1 MHGLME
7 KPLVRCVGLGPGPLG
22 LVTLE
27 TLELLE
33 RAPRVLVRTARHPA
47 VKGLRARG
55 LVLEALDELYEREE
69 DLERVYTAIAARVAE
84 EAAAL
89 GEVTYAVP
97 GHPLA
102 AEATV
107 RLLLADE
114 RIRVD
119 LHPAL
124 SFLDAVFPLVGYDP
138 IAGFQLLDS
147 SDLGDGGGRLLNP
160 RLAVLVAQVDSRLTA
175 ADVKI
180 TLLELYPPEHPVQV
194 VSWAGLP
201 GAKCYAVPLAE
212 LDREELFD
220 HLTSVFVPA
229 LAEDEIFD
237 FQRLVDLIAVLR
249 SPEGCPWDRAQT
261 HESLARHMV
270 EESHEAIDAIQRE
283 DPEHLA
289 EELGDILLQVVLHAQ
304 LGREAG
310 TFDVSDT
317 LRSIITKL
325 ILRHPH
331 VFGESHAGTPEEVI
345 AKWEQIKAAE
355 KGHDSVMEGVSEGL
369 PALLYAYKLQAR
381 AARIGF
387 DWQHGEEVLPKLR
400 EELEELRE
408 SLLEGG
414 PGIEEEMGD
423 LFFTLVNICR
433 HWRID
438 PEIAVHNAGRKFAR
452 RFSYVE
458 ELAAREGLDLT
469 MLSLE
474 ELDALWERSK
484 RSEEPW

>member
-1 MHGLME
+1 MLN
-7 KPLVRCVGLGPGPLG
+7 
-22 LVTLE
+22 
-27 TLELLE
+27 
-33 RAPRVLVRTARHPA
+33 
-47 VKGLRARG
+47 
-55 LVLEALDELYEREE
+55 
-69 DLERVYTAIAARVAE
+69 
-84 EAAAL
+84 
-89 GEVTYAVP
+89 
-97 GHPLA
+97 
-102 AEATV
+102 
-107 RLLLADE
+107 
-114 RIRVD
+114 
-119 LHPAL
+119 
-124 SFLDAVFPLVGYDP
+124 
-138 IAGFQLLDS
+138 S
-147 SDLGDGGGRLLNP
+147 SDLGEGGGRLLNP
-160 RLAVLVAQVDSRLTA
+160 RLAMLVAQVDTRLA
-175 ADVKI
+175 AAEVKV
-180 TLLELYPPEHPVQV
+180 TLLELYPPEHLVQV
-194 VSWAGLP
+194 VKSAGLP
-201 GAKCYAVPLAE
+201 GAKCHAMPLSE

-229 LAEDEIFD
+229 LTEEDIYD

-249 SPEGCPWDRAQT
+249 GPDGCPWDRAQT
-261 HESLARHMV
+261 HETLARHMV

-304 LGREAG
+304 LGREEG
-310 TFDVSDT
+310 TFDVHDT
-317 LRSIITKL
+317 LRSIIRKL

-331 VFGESHAGTPEEVI
+331 VFGEAHAGTPEEVI
-345 AKWEQIKAAE
+345 AKWEKIKASE
-355 KGHDSVMEGVSEGL
+355 KGHASVMEGVSEGL

-387 DWQHGEEVLPKLR
+387 DWQQGEEVLPKLQ
-400 EELEELRE
+400 EELDELRE

-414 PGIEEEMGD
+414 PGIEDELGD

-433 HWRID
+433 HWSID

>member
-1 MHGLME
+1 MSD
-7 KPLVRCVGLGPGPLG
+7 KPVVRVVGLGPGPLG
-22 LVTLE
+22 LITLE
-27 TLELLE
+27 TLERLE

-47 VKGLRARG
+47 VEDLRSRG
-55 LVLEALDELYEREE
+55 VRLETLDGVYEREE
-69 DLERVYTAIAARVAE
+69 DLERVYAAIAERVAG
-84 EAAAL
+84 EARRE
-89 GEVTYAVP
+89 GEVVYAVP
-97 GHPLA
+97 GHPLV

-114 RIRVD
+114 RITVE

-124 SFLDAVFPLVGYDP
+124 SFLDAVFSLARFDP
-138 IAGFQLLDS
+138 IAGFQLVDAAEM
-147 SDLGDGGGRLLNP
+147 GEDGCRLLNP
-160 RLAVLVAQVDSRLTA
+160 RLALLVAQVDARLVA
-175 ADVKI
+175 AEVKV
-180 TLLELYPPEHPVQV
+180 TLLELYPPEHVVQI
-194 VSWAGLP
+194 VSGAGTP
-201 GAKCYAVPLAE
+201 EGKCRPVPLAE

-229 LAEDEIFD
+229 LAEVQIYD
-237 FQRLVDLIAVLR
+237 FQRLTDLIAVLR
-249 SPEGCPWDRAQT
+249 GPEGCPWDRAQT
-261 HESLARHMV
+261 HATLARHMV

-304 LGREAG
+304 LGREEG
-310 TFDVSDT
+310 TFDVRDT
-317 LRSIITKL
+317 LRSIIDKL

-331 VFGESHAGTPEEVI
+331 VFGTSSAETPEEVI
-345 AKWEQIKAAE
+345 ANWEKIKANEA
-355 KGHDSVMEGVSEGL
+355 GHASVMEGVSEGL

-381 AARIGF
+381 AARVGF
-387 DWQHGEEVLPKLR
+387 DWQQGEEVLPKLS

-414 PGIEEEMGD
+414 PGVEDELGD
-423 LFFTLVNICR
+423 IFFTLVNISR

-438 PEIAVHNAGRKFAR
+438 PEIAVYKAGRKFAR

-458 ELAAREGLDLT
+458 ELASREDLDLSL
-469 MLSLE
+469 LSLE
-474 ELDALWERSK
+474 ELEALWERSK